1 MSKSRKTQAEAS
13 GRRAERWAAV
23 LLRFKGYSIIASR
36 VKTPHGEIDIIAR
49 KGRTLVFIE
58 IKYRQNPKSL
68 LASFTPNAQARITKA
83 ASYYVSRNTRYQAL
97 AQRFDLI
104 MMSPWG
110 VFPYGN
116 FRHMVDAWR
125 AY

>member
-13 GRRAERWAAV
+13 GRRAEYWAAV
-23 LLRFKGYSIIASR
+23 FLRFKGYSIMASR

-58 IKYRQNPKSL
+58 VKYRQNPKAL
-68 LASFTPNAQARITKA
+68 QASFTPSAQARITKA
-83 ASYYVSRNTRYQAL
+83 ASYYVSRNPRYQAL

-104 MMSPWG
+104 MMSPRG
-110 VFPYGN
+110 GFPYGN
-116 FRHMVDAWR
+116 FQHMIDAWR
-125 AY
+125 TY